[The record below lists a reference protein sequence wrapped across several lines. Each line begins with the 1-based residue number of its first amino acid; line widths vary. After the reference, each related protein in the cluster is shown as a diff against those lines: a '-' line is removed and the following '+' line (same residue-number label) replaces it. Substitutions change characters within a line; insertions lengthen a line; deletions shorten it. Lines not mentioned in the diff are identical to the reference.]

1 MTILLEAVLCI
12 FVLHLAKRLLAEYQG
27 FLGKPTSLSLSLFPT
42 LPFLLTFAPIRFM
55 ALVYNKFII
64 WNVIS

>member
-12 FVLHLAKRLLAEYQG
+12 FVLPLAKRLLAEYQG
-27 FLGKPTSLSLSLFPT
+27 FLGKPTSLSLSLFPS

-55 ALVYNKFII
+55 ALVFNKFVKYFII
-64 WNVIS
+64 